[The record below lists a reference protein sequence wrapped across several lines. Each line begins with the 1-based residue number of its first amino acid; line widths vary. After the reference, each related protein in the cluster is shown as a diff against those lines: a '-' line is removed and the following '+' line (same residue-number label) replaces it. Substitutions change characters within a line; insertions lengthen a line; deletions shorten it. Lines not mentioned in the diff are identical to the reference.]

1 MTTTNPYGAPPPTPA
16 FDQRRR
22 LRRSRTDRVGA
33 GVAGGLGEYFGLD
46 PVLFRVLFATAAFFG
61 GAGILAYLLAWAAIP
76 DAGTERAAIDGW
88 VSSLRRR
95 KVPIWL
101 VAAGAGLL
109 LWLVAFSWWAP
120 GPLFPVLA
128 VVILLVVAFAR
139 RGRDISG
146 ADISGADISGA
157 DISGVDMSGVAPM
170 PTVSLDKATGEI
182 PTWTSATASTRSE
195 ARSWVAES
203 FEAARIRRRRAAPVR
218 LATLAVLALTLTVLG
233 LIDAARGIVIPAYL
247 WAALGILLGGL
258 VIGAALRRTPW
269 GIAWLLVPSAVAL
282 FAFAGTR
289 ASLHDGVGQH
299 EWQPKIAPA
308 SHYRLAFGQGVLD
321 LRTLQPQTQPR
332 TVDITLAGGQVRI
345 LAPRTLNLTL
355 AADVHLGQLSVDGR
369 TYDDGAGSRA
379 EGLNF
384 TRTVNPAASATG
396 QPITINVHVSAGNI
410 ELVRI

>member
-146 ADISGADISGA
+146 
-157 DISGVDMSGVAPM
+157 VAPM

-203 FEAARIRRRRAAPVR
+203 LEAARIRRRRAAPVR

-269 GIAWLLVPSAVAL
+269 GIAWLLVPTAAAL
-282 FAFAGTR
+282 FTFAGTR

>member
-16 FDQRRR
+16 FDHRRR

-101 VAAGAGLL
+101 VAVGAGLL

-146 ADISGADISGA
+146 
-157 DISGVDMSGVAPM
+157 VPPM
-170 PTVSLDKATGEI
+170 PTGSLDKATGEI
-182 PTWTSATASTRSE
+182 PTSTSAAASTRSE

-203 FEAARIRRRRAAPVR
+203 FAAARIRRRRAEPVR
-218 LATLAVLALTLTVLG
+218 LATIAVLALTLTVLG

-258 VIGAALRRTPW
+258 VLGAALRRTPW
-269 GIAWLLVPSAVAL
+269 GIAWLLVPTAVAL
-282 FAFAGTR
+282 FSFAGTR

-321 LRTLQPQTQPR
+321 LRTLQPQSQPR
-332 TVDITLAGGQVRI
+332 TVNITLAGGQVRI